1 MPRYCHRAKKLPKG
15 PETYARY
22 QPASFLPADQ
32 SSFRVQMA
40 HPPTKDQQAHTCQS
54 RRQEEPYGAYAVW
67 RKGNLRESIGTR
79 NHEMEGTSSLT
90 YSLVK

>member
-1 MPRYCHRAKKLPKG
+1 MPDTGINR
-15 PETYARY
+15 
-22 QPASFLPADQ
+22 PAPYRLTKALSVYKW
-32 SSFRVQMA
+32 RVQMA
-40 HPPTKDQQAHTCQS
+40 QPPTKDQQAHTCQS

-79 NHEMEGTSSLT
+79 KHEMGGTSSLS